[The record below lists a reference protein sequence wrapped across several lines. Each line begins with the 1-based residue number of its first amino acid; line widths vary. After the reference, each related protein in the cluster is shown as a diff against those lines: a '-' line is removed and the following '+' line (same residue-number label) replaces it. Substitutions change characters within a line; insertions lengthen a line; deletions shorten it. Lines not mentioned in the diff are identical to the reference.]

1 MYTKKEKR
9 NRFSSI
15 SPPTLDEPHHTV
27 HLFHYGERND
37 GKIDQFNYE
46 SAGRADRAHTHEHTK
61 VHLSLSTLRIFFSL
75 LFQFHSRLDK
85 RHFGTD
91 ASYTIFASSPIPDS
105 SLSCTTSIFQPLF
118 CSLLLYRPILP
129 LFPFSRSLSHPFWC
143 RQKRT

>member
-91 ASYTIFASSPIPDS
+91 ASYTIFASSPPPPTFELIMQKLPFFNPCSSFFIDPL
-105 SLSCTTSIFQPLF
+105 SLSSF
-118 CSLLLYRPILP
+118 SLLAP
-129 LFPFSRSLSHPFWC
+129 LLV
-143 RQKRT
+143 